1 MDWEEVGFKWH
12 NKEKLMWGEEEGK
25 VAVEKEEEEREALI
39 IQGPENGNIDWVGRN
54 GCSET
59 LRTKDLLGAGDG
71 DGELIGGDD
80 GDFHGD
86 SDQEDRSLD
95 FQEGAS
101 SKGWSNDS
109 SSEDIEEKGDYD
121 IEEEKDKDEGKE
133 GMKSRRGSR
142 SESLHFFLEQL
153 VDEEGWREC
162 VEVSPRKFDRPSK
175 RCFRSNFRKMNSN
188 SFRECFYI

>member
-1 MDWEEVGFKWH
+1 MDWEEVDFKWH
-12 NKEKLMWGEEEGK
+12 KEEKMMWGEEEGK

-59 LRTKDLLGAGDG
+59 LRTKDLFGTGEG

-80 GDFHGD
+80 GDD

-109 SSEDIEEKGDYD
+109 SSEDIEKKRDDY
-121 IEEEKDKDEGKE
+121 IEEKKDKDEGKE

-175 RCFRSNFRKMNSN
+175 RCFRLNFRKMNSN

>member
-12 NKEKLMWGEEEGK
+12 KEEKLMWGEEEGK

-80 GDFHGD
+80 GDD

-95 FQEGAS
+95 FQEGVS

-162 VEVSPRKFDRPSK
+162 VEVTLCKFDRSSQT
-175 RCFRSNFRKMNSN
+175 CFR
-188 SFRECFYI
+188 

>member
-12 NKEKLMWGEEEGK
+12 KEEKLVWGEEEGK

-59 LRTKDLLGAGDG
+59 LRTKDLLGAGDC

-95 FQEGAS
+95 FHEEVS
-101 SKGWSNDS
+101 SKRWSNDS
-109 SSEDIEEKGDYD
+109 SSIDIEEKGDDD
-121 IEEEKDKDEGKE
+121 IEEEKEKVEKE
-133 GMKSRRGSR
+133 EEMKSRRGSR

-153 VDEEGWREC
+153 VDEQGWREC
-162 VEVSPRKFDRPSK
+162 VEVTLCLFD
-175 RCFRSNFRKMNSN
+175 
-188 SFRECFYI
+188 